1 MTENNNP
8 TKEMHKKTLQAKDK
22 AIEVKKGALE
32 KTAEAK
38 DKALMKTSEIKESAS
53 DKTAEIKE
61 GAAIKTSEFKENAEN
76 KRKQAE
82 NMFNEFISTL
92 KDKQEDFGKAITDYT
107 SSEKPL
113 VDIINTED
121 TIILKA
127 DLPNVKKEDVTVNI
141 TENSVE
147 IMAKFD
153 DADENITFINK
164 ERNYGKINRI
174 LALPEMI
181 DVKKVSAKFLNGVL
195 TVELPKVQ
203 EEKIRV
209 DIS

>member
-1 MTENNNP
+1 MTENKDP
-8 TKEMHKKTLQAKDK
+8 AKETQKKTLQAKNK
-22 AIEVKKGALE
+22 AIEVKKGAIE

-76 KRKQAE
+76 KRRKAE
-82 NMFNEFISTL
+82 NMFNEFITTL

-113 VDIINTED
+113 VDIINTEN

-127 DLPNVKKEDVTVNI
+127 DLPNIKKEDVSVNI
-141 TENSVE
+141 TEDSVE
-147 IMAKFD
+147 IMAEFD
-153 DADENITFINK
+153 DADENNTFIIK
-164 ERNYGKINRI
+164 ERNYGKTTRI
-174 LALPEMI
+174 IALPEI
-181 DVKKVSAKFLNGVL
+181 INVKKVSAKFLNGVL

-209 DIS
+209 DIT

>member
-1 MTENNNP
+1 MIENKDP
-8 TKEMHKKTLQAKDK
+8 AKEMQKKTLQAKNK
-22 AIEVKKGALE
+22 AIEVKKGAIE

-76 KRKQAE
+76 KRRKAE
-82 NMFNEFISTL
+82 NMFNEFITTL

-107 SSEKPL
+107 STEKPL
-113 VDIINTED
+113 VDIINAEN

-127 DLPNVKKEDVTVNI
+127 DLPNIKKEDVSVNI
-141 TENSVE
+141 TEDSVE
-147 IMAKFD
+147 IIAEFD
-153 DADENITFINK
+153 DADENNTFIIK
-164 ERNYGKINRI
+164 ERNYGKTTRI
-174 LALPEMI
+174 ITLPETI

-209 DIS
+209 DIT

>member
-8 TKEMHKKTLQAKDK
+8 TKEIHKKTLQAKDQ

-53 DKTAEIKE
+53 EKTAEIKE
-61 GAAIKTSEFKENAEN
+61 GAAIKTTAFKENAEN

-113 VDIINTED
+113 VDIINTEN

-141 TENSVE
+141 TEDSVE
-147 IMAKFD
+147 ITAKFD

-164 ERNYGKINRI
+164 ERNYGKINRTI
-174 LALPEMI
+174 TLPEII

-195 TVELPKVQ
+195 TIELHKVQ